1 MKVID
6 LFAGCGGF
14 SSGFLQAGFKIVKAV
29 EYDEKIAETYAFN
42 HKQTK
47 LYIDDIKNVDNDLV
61 FSKDDG
67 EVIIGG
73 PPCQGF
79 SMAGARIRN
88 GFIDDERNYL
98 FKHYF
103 NIVRLVKPKVFIME
117 NVKGLL
123 TMHSGGILNEILSLF
138 SNPEYF
144 NGDRYYL
151 YPKVVNAKDFGI
163 PQNRERL
170 IIVGVLNHEIEYD
183 QLMKKTKEEIK
194 LYYND
199 FFEKVTV
206 WDAIGNLE
214 DATKDGFIKNPN
226 PKTPYQ
232 KYLSSEMD
240 MLENH
245 VATNHSKKA
254 IERMK
259 MIKPLE
265 NYQVLNEE
273 IKSVHSGSYGRLA
286 KEEIANTITT
296 RFDTPSGGRFIHPI
310 FNRTLTPREAARIQS
325 FPDDFVFRG
334 TKSSISTQIGNAVPV
349 KLAYFY
355 GVMTRRIIN
364 ECFNS

>member
-1 MKVID
+1 MNVID

-14 SSGFLQAGFKIVKAV
+14 SKGFSQAGFKIVKAV
-29 EYDEKIAETYAFN
+29 EFDERIAETYLYN
-42 HKQTK
+42 HRQTK
-47 LYIDDIKNVDNDLV
+47 LYIDDIKLLDNDSI
-61 FSKDDG
+61 FSKGDG

-103 NIVRLVKPKVFIME
+103 NIVKLVKPKIFIME

-123 TMHSGGILNEILSLF
+123 TMHSGGIFNEILNLF
-138 SNPEYF
+138 SDREHL

-151 YPKVVNAKDFGI
+151 YPKVVNAKNFGI

-170 IIVGVLNHEIEYD
+170 IIIGVLNNEIKYD
-183 QLMKKTKEEIK
+183 KLFDETIEEIK
-194 LYYND
+194 LFHND

-206 WDAIGNLE
+206 WDAIGDLG
-214 DATKDGFIKNPN
+214 DATSDGLIKRPR
-226 PKTPYQ
+226 PQTQYQ
-232 KYLSSEMD
+232 EYLSSEVD
-240 MLENH
+240 VIENH
-245 VATNHSKKA
+245 MATKHSEKS

-259 MIKPLE
+259 IIKPLE
-265 NYQVLNEE
+265 NFQVLDEN
-273 IKSVHSGSYGRLA
+273 IKSIHSGSYGRLS
-286 KEEIANTITT
+286 KGEIANTITT
-296 RFDTPSGGRFIHPI
+296 RFDTPSGGRFIHPV

-325 FPDDFVFRG
+325 FPDDFVFKG
-334 TKSSISTQIGNAVPV
+334 TRSSITTQIGNAVPV

-355 GVMTRRIIN
+355 GVMTRRLIN
-364 ECFNS
+364 EYFGI